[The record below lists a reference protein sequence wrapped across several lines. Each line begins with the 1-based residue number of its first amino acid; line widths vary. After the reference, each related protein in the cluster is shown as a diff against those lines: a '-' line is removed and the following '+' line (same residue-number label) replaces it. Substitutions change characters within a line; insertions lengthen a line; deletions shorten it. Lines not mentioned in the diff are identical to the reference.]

1 MVSSCHVM
9 SSCHLMTMHDVIASC
24 ESDLILISNPDM
36 IAGHGFTWGEV
47 KKSVHISIRNW
58 CRFRQNLSKKFPR
71 WLSETSRK
79 QGTWCRCKFFQI
91 LGEGFM
97 ISVRGMPISMHPP
110 SRAKPIYYISP
121 KFNTNYSSYSSI
133 SRGISIIISVLSWLT
148 NINIVHIYLFFWLKY

>member
-1 MVSSCHVM
+1 MMSSCHVM
-9 SSCHLMTMHDVIASC
+9 SSCHLMTMYDVMSSC
-24 ESDLILISNPDM
+24 RIRIDSDSKSWLDCRSWNHM
-36 IAGHGFTWGEV
+36 RWSQ
-47 KKSVHISIRNW
+47 KSVYIFIRNW
-58 CRFRQNLSKKFPR
+58 CRFRQNLSEKFPR
-71 WLSETSRK
+71 WLSKTSRK

-121 KFNTNYSSYSSI
+121 KFNTNYSSYSSL